1 MDPIPVAERGYAN
14 HQFPVETSWLAKH
27 LTDQNVR
34 VIDAR
39 NLEQFEAGHV
49 PGAVN
54 LSGFGGIPRA
64 LNGDM
69 ADPDDFADLAGS
81 LGISNDMTVIVYDT
95 PSQMMGTVAWAFLYY
110 GQTDVRMLDGGFH
123 KWLHEGH
130 PSTVDIAHYPRA
142 LFIPQPLE
150 AIYSSLDHARDAFR
164 EPNTIFWDTRSLSEY
179 RGAASVGRQPSRL
192 GRIPGAIHLD
202 WTELFDPDS
211 KTLKPARQ
219 LYDLLISRGI
229 SPEYEINTY

>member
-1 MDPIPVAERGYAN
+1 MDPMPVVERGYTN
-14 HQFPVETSWLAKH
+14 HQFLVETSWLAKH

-34 VIDAR
+34 IIDAR
-39 NLEQFEAGHV
+39 NLEQFEEGHV

-69 ADPDDFADLAGS
+69 ADPDDFARLAGS

-110 GQTDVRMLDGGFH
+110 GQSDVRILDGGLY

-130 PSTVDIAHYPRA
+130 PSTVDIAHYPQA
-142 LFIPQPLE
+142 LFIPRPLE
-150 AIYSSLDHARDAFR
+150 AIYCSLDHATDAFR
-164 EPNTIFWDTRSLSEY
+164 QSNTVFWDTRSLSEY
-179 RGAASVGRQPSRL
+179 RGDASVGRQPSRL
-192 GRIPGAIHLD
+192 GRIPGAIHLE
-202 WTELFDPDS
+202 WTELFDADN
-211 KTLKPARQ
+211 KTLKPALQ
-219 LYDLLISRGI
+219 LHDLLISHGI